1 MFPVSS
7 ETRGSRR
14 AFFRILILTTAS
26 AALLGGCNKTGG
38 NQLLGANGMGLPPV
52 NTAAMTDDQSN
63 RAKVGQWAAAYA
75 RRPQDPKMVLG
86 YAYALKATGNKQQAM
101 TVLNNG
107 FRANPDN
114 GEIAA
119 QLGRVALELG
129 RTDIAQQSL
138 AVAQKKGVDDW
149 RTLSAQGTLL
159 AKQGNHAGAQR
170 YFQAALQK
178 NPESTSVVNNLA
190 LSYALDGKAK
200 ESESLLRQA
209 VASGTPDKR
218 VRQNLALV
226 LGLQG
231 KYSEATQV
239 ASVGTSKKEANQ
251 NVAYLRKMLNQPTQV
266 ASAEP
271 EPVPEPPAQDFGHFG
286 PHGQPSQPVQPVRMA
301 ASATPAGNPPSTP
314 AGQLPQTH
322 HSPSQQAAIEAERA
336 QSSGSSTAQKRSV
349 QVTPQ
354 VASRNIP
361 IPADVQ
367 RPALAQRYDPQA
379 KQSTTVAKK
388 STPARTAV
396 AQAAPSPSDAKAAA
410 SLLRSD
416 VE

>member
-1 MFPVSS
+1 MFPVFS
-7 ETRGSRR
+7 ETEGSRR
-14 AFFRILILTTAS
+14 SFLRILIVTTAA

-38 NQLLGANGMGLPPV
+38 NGLIRANGMALPSV
-52 NTAAMTDDQSN
+52 DSASLSGDQSN
-63 RAKVGQWAAAYA
+63 RAKVGQWAAAYSKN
-75 RRPQDPKMVLG
+75 PSDPKMVLG

-107 FRANPDN
+107 FRSNPGN

-119 QLGRVALELG
+119 QLGRVALEVG
-129 RTDIAQQSL
+129 RADVAQQALS
-138 AVAQKKGVDDW
+138 VAQKEGVDDW

-170 YFQAALQK
+170 YFQAALKK
-178 NPESTSVVNNLA
+178 NPNSTSVINNLA

-231 KYSEATQV
+231 KFNEATQV
-239 ASVGTSKKEANQ
+239 ASVGTSKQEANQ
-251 NVAYLRKMLNQPTQV
+251 NVAYLRQMLNQPTQV

-271 EPVPEPPAQDFGHFG
+271 EPVPEPPAQDFGPFG
-286 PHGQPSQPVQPVRMA
+286 PHGQPSQTVQPVRMA
-301 ASATPAGNPPSTP
+301 AAPTPAGNVPSTP
-314 AGQLPQTH
+314 AGRLPEMQ
-322 HSPSQQAAIEAERA
+322 HSPSQQAAIEAERV
-336 QSSGSSTAQKRSV
+336 QSSGSSTAQKRSF
-349 QVTPQ
+349 QVAPQ

-361 IPADVQ
+361 IPAEVQ
-367 RPALAQRYDPQA
+367 RPALAQRYDPQS

-388 STPARTAV
+388 TAPARTSV
-396 AQAAPSPSDAKAAA
+396 AQATPSAPDAQGAA

-416 VE
+416 LD